1 LKDGPHQDLIMRSP
15 VEVLDHRRVGD
26 VEDVVP
32 HGLDVLEER
41 VAGLIVLAPDRLE
54 VPWLCKIV

>member
-1 LKDGPHQDLIMRSP
+1 MRSP